1 MNDKTRREID
11 KVVEGT
17 LKDAGL
23 MEPPVKVGDLLQY
36 LEVHGSSLPTGTWV
50 REGVTSRPWANE
62 KIKEEG

>member
-23 MEPPVKVGDLLQY
+23 IEPPVKVADRRLMPYLSHICVSLLPKRRKQ
-36 LEVHGSSLPTGTWV
+36 
-50 REGVTSRPWANE
+50 N
-62 KIKEEG
+62 